1 MDRDAQVW
9 DEFLAMLEDCADGK
23 RTMSQYMQW
32 EIHHAMDDGYDE
44 IDEDLTC
51 RMAALARAA
60 DEFSY
65 SFVDEREFRDLAREE
80 LEKLRAERAAQ
91 GALLAA
97 D

>member
-9 DEFLAMLEDCADGK
+9 NEFLAMLEGCAEGK
-23 RTMSQYMQW
+23 RTMSEYMRW
-32 EIHHAMDDGYDE
+32 EIHHAMDDDYDE
-44 IDEDLTC
+44 IDEDLTG
-51 RMAALARAA
+51 RMGALARAA

-65 SFVDEREFRDLAREE
+65 LFVDEREFRDLAREE
-80 LEKLRAERAAQ
+80 LEKLRAERSAS